1 MRAVTGDRLHFQGKV
16 VGVHDHTAVILETR
30 GADGSPPYRVRHD
43 NGREAV
49 VFPGPTPGLST
60 PGSSRSTEEH

>member
-16 VGVHDHTAVILETR
+16 VGVHDHSAVILEVR
-30 GADGSPPYRVRHD
+30 GLDGAPPYLVRHD

-49 VFPGPTPGLST
+49 VFPGVDAWLEHSGAPTL
-60 PGSSRSTEEH
+60 EQ